1 MRNTNTERKITMSTK
16 PIEGLEASRRA
27 GWAKFFSAKE
37 ENEALR
43 DENAKLRWVI
53 RLLAKRISLH
63 VRLGSD
69 DDLVKLAR
77 ELELSL

>member
-1 MRNTNTERKITMSTK
+1 MYTK
-16 PIEGLEASRRA
+16 PIQGLEASRRA

-43 DENAKLRWVI
+43 DENAKLKWAV
-53 RLLAKRISLH
+53 RLLAKRIAFH
-63 VRLGSD
+63 VRLDSD